1 VQEVE
6 DVVVAVTL
14 DRVNDPLLGIGEF
27 SRRSRLSPKALRLYE
42 RRGLLVPAHVDADT
56 RYRSYRES
64 QLATARLIAV
74 LRGLDMPLSVVSE
87 LVAAPDAERVR
98 VLDEY
103 WAREEA
109 RFASQRRLA
118 THLRIQLAG
127 EEGSYEMY
135 DVRERDVPEQVVLS
149 LQRHVLV
156 PELPEW
162 IQSAGTRLLNVADAH
177 GGIAGPMF
185 VIYHG
190 EVSEDSDGP
199 VEVCVPVRADVRNG
213 SDVNVRREPPHREA
227 YVRITKA
234 DVAYPQILSAY
245 QAVEQWI
252 RRQERPSAGSPR
264 EIYFADWD
272 ASAATDE
279 VCDVAFPVAVDRA
292 TAR

>member
-118 THLRIQLAG
+118 RTS
-127 EEGSYEMY
+127 GSNS
-135 DVRERDVPEQVVLS
+135 REKKGATRCMTCE
-149 LQRHVLV
+149 
-156 PELPEW
+156 
-162 IQSAGTRLLNVADAH
+162 SAMSPSRWCFRCNGTYWSPSCRSGSSQQAR
-177 GGIAGPMF
+177 
-185 VIYHG
+185 
-190 EVSEDSDGP
+190 VS
-199 VEVCVPVRADVRNG
+199 
-213 SDVNVRREPPHREA
+213 
-227 YVRITKA
+227 
-234 DVAYPQILSAY
+234 
-245 QAVEQWI
+245 
-252 RRQERPSAGSPR
+252 
-264 EIYFADWD
+264 
-272 ASAATDE
+272 
-279 VCDVAFPVAVDRA
+279 
-292 TAR
+292 